1 MKRKYQNIGDRL
13 IPIIFIMSIII
24 LWQLVVTLGWVERY
38 ILPAPTDIINAL
50 IENWSDIM
58 MHAWVTFFEG
68 MIGLFVAMVLSL
80 IMAVAM
86 DQFPIVKKAIY
97 PTLVISQT
105 IPIIVIAPLL
115 AMWFGFGIAPKIF
128 VVVLVCFFPIT
139 INLIEGLQSVDQE
152 LIDLV
157 RSMGGKKNQIFK
169 KIKFP
174 FALPYFFT
182 GMKIGATYSIM
193 GAVIGEWLGGKA
205 GLGVYMLRARHA
217 FALDLV
223 FASILVIIVLS
234 IAVFYGI
241 ELIQKVMMPWEKLKE
256 EME

>member
-1 MKRKYQNIGDRL
+1 MRKFQNISDRL
-13 IPIIFIMSIII
+13 IPIIFMLFI
-24 LWQLVVTLGWVERY
+24 LFAWQFVVSMGWVERF
-38 ILPAPTDIINAL
+38 ILPAPTDIVNAL
-50 IENWSDIM
+50 ILNWSDIL
-58 MHAWVTFFEG
+58 MHTGVTFFEG
-68 MIGLFVAMVLSL
+68 ITGLLVAVVFSFA
-80 IMAVAM
+80 MAIIM
-86 DQFPIVKKAIY
+86 DQFVLVKKAIY
-97 PTLVISQT
+97 PSLVISQT
-105 IPIIVIAPLL
+105 VPIIIIAPLL

-157 RSMGGKKNQIFK
+157 RSMGARKIQIFS

-174 FALPYFFT
+174 YALPYFFS
-182 GMKIGATYSIM
+182 GLKIAATYSIM

-223 FASILVIIVLS
+223 FASILVIVILS
-234 IAVFYGI
+234 IGVFYGI
-241 ELIQKVMMPWEKLKE
+241 AMIQKAIMPWEKLKE
-256 EME
+256 E